1 MGVPKSFMDKFS
13 PEQFEIVGVSQS
25 WFGMA
30 SKTYPEQTQVN
41 KDGRE
46 SQVTKL
52 NDGPVLALPRPPEN
66 ETHYRVGGRCYAQ
79 TYARI
84 FIRHRRP

>member
-1 MGVPKSFMDKFS
+1 MGVPISFLDKFC
-13 PEQFEIVGVSQS
+13 PEQFEIVGISKT

-30 SKTYPEQTQVN
+30 NKVYPEQTQVSA
-41 KDGRE
+41 DGRR

-52 NDGPVLALPRPPEN
+52 NDGPVLALSELPDH
-66 ETHYRVGGRCYAQ
+66 ETYYLVDDNCYTQ

-84 FIRHRRP
+84 FIRRKG

>member
-1 MGVPKSFMDKFS
+1 MGVPKSFMDKYS

-30 SKTYPEQTQVN
+30 SKIYPEQTQVSA
-41 KDGRE
+41 DGRK

-52 NDGPVLALPRPPEN
+52 NDGPVLALAQPPEH
-66 ETHYRVGGRCYAQ
+66 ETHYLVDGKCYVQ

-84 FIRHRRP
+84 FIRHRPM